1 MRLVENE
8 FLDHDAIELLK
19 SFYPKRY
26 QALGDIL
33 IGADLRGNRAME
45 CLRKLIE
52 FGFVRRTFDWERIS
66 QVDTIYYI
74 TREGKEIIKRTV
86 E

>member
-1 MRLVENE
+1 
-8 FLDHDAIELLK
+8 
-19 SFYPKRY
+19 
-26 QALGDIL
+26 
-33 IGADLRGNRAME
+33 ME

-74 TREGKEIIKRTV
+74 TREGKEIVKRTI